1 MWRIALALCLLSRI
15 EEQAHAIAACTNG
28 DGWSLASGAT
38 VPTHPRLAYFYD
50 ERKNAGLPK
59 TITAKLDGKPV
70 AAKVTWTGAAPFQ
83 LAIIEIDSDKTGVLK
98 LAWPESDTFYASER
112 EATYTIAA
120 KKLPAEA
127 KATTRRF
134 HRAYHHSTV
143 HESDDGLEVVVD
155 VPAIAFTAK
164 WRRDDKTAWQ
174 TMELTA
180 NTVDG
185 KQVARFG
192 ELGCSGN
199 FATPML
205 EKGIDLELTALL
217 TDGQRVKV
225 TGLPAHVT
233 LPKLPKDAPVSSP

>member
-1 MWRIALALCLLSRI
+1 MWRLGLALCLLWSV
-15 EEQAHAIAACTNG
+15 EQKAHAIAACTDG
-28 DGWSLASGAT
+28 DGWALASGAT
-38 VPTHPRLAYFYD
+38 VPVHPRLAYFYD

-59 TITAKLDGKPV
+59 TISAKLDGKAV
-70 AAKVTWTGAAPFQ
+70 TAKVTWTGAAPFQ
-83 LAIIEIDSDKTGVLK
+83 LAIIEIDSEKPGKLT
-98 LAWPESDTFYASER
+98 LAWPALDTFYPSER
-112 EATYTIAA
+112 EATFTIAA
-120 KKLPAEA
+120 KKLPAEV

-155 VPAIAFTAK
+155 AQAIAFTAK

-199 FATPML
+199 FATAML

-217 TDGQRVKV
+217 ADGQRVKV
-225 TGLPAHVT
+225 SGLPAHVL